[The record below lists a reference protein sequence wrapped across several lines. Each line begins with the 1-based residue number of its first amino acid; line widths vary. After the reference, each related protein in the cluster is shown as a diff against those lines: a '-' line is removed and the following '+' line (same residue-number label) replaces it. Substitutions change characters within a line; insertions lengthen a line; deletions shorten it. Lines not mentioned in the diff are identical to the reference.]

1 MLSFQ
6 ISQIKVRLVARITVQ
21 GRTKE
26 ARERKE
32 RRDRRRDKGGTGG
45 TGDGGI
51 KVNKE
56 CRDTRGIKE
65 WKDTH
70 DSEECRDT
78 QGIRE

>member
-32 RRDRRRDKGGTGG
+32 RRDRRRDKGRGG
-45 TGDGGI
+45 QGMGGI

-56 CRDTRGIKE
+56 
-65 WKDTH
+65 
-70 DSEECRDT
+70 
-78 QGIRE
+78 